1 MAQERERET
10 GGDAPGP
17 GGEDDGDTTASDAPR
32 TDESDAEG
40 TDRRDDPATGER
52 EDAHDDD
59 GDDRP
64 PVVERDAVANAFV
77 DAAPRTIAEIAE
89 ATGLNHDTTERRLE
103 ELVDDGELASK
114 TLQTSGAT
122 VRVWYQPATAH
133 VERLASGSPDDD
145 RTDALDDAIED
156 LDVPGV
162 SDMMQ
167 NWRRDAIRGAWEYLV
182 EHGAATDAAVIDAVY
197 PGHSAGYDDRDA
209 WWECVRPRLTT
220 LPGVTPPSDG
230 TDDVWTYRPA

>member
-17 GGEDDGDTTASDAPR
+17 GGEDDGDTPASDAPR
-32 TDESDAEG
+32 TGEGDADG
-40 TDRRDDPATGER
+40 TDGRDDPAT
-52 EDAHDDD
+52 DD

-77 DAAPRTIAEIAE
+77 DAAPRTVAEVVE
-89 ATGLNHDTTERRLE
+89 TTGLDRDTVERRLE

-114 TLQTSGAT
+114 TLQTDAAEL
-122 VRVWYQPATAH
+122 RVWYQPATAH

-145 RTDALDDAIED
+145 RADAVDDAIED

-167 NWRRDAIRGAWEYLV
+167 SWRRDAIRGAWEYLV

-209 WWECVRPRLTT
+209 WWECVRPRLAT
-220 LPGVTPPSDG
+220 LPGITPPSDG